1 VSRKAHNDGEQR
13 PPAGALQA
21 LGAWLDANGLRRV
34 ALVEVLGSSQVH
46 VSRLFA
52 GGGFLSATQ
61 RRALEKFTG
70 GAVTV
75 AALEGKV
82 EAPTRVGKKRSAPS
96 EPRAV
101 PQPQAPPATEVI
113 APVAAPPPKPQT
125 TEEAERLVDEL
136 ATKAMP
142 AAFKLVVQQMVQA
155 KSESERRRCAE
166 ILIEHLR
173 GKAKQYERRER
184 MDAPATDT
192 ELIEV
197 FQRIAL
203 NLGVTNARP
212 VPHVAGGAVG
222 DGYGGEG
229 LA

>member
-1 VSRKAHNDGEQR
+1 MSRKVHSDGEQR
-13 PPAGALQA
+13 PPAAALRA
-21 LGAWLDANGLRRV
+21 IGAWLDANGLRRV
-34 ALVEVLGSSQVH
+34 ALVEALGSSQVH
-46 VSRLFA
+46 ISRLFA
-52 GGGFLSATQ
+52 GGGYLSATQ

-70 GAVTV
+70 GAITV
-75 AALEGKV
+75 AMLEGKTEPPV
-82 EAPTRVGKKRSAPS
+82 RVDTQRRAPVG
-96 EPRAV
+96 PRIV
-101 PQPQAPPATEVI
+101 APPVEVVVAPAAPA
-113 APVAAPPPKPQT
+113 APVAKPQT

-155 KSESERRRCAE
+155 KSESEKRRCAE
-166 ILIEHLR
+166 ILIEQFR

-184 MDAPATDT
+184 SEPPATDA

-197 FQRIAL
+197 FQRIEL

-212 VPHVAGGAVG
+212 VAHVPGGAAG